1 MKLEHV
7 KNDVYY
13 FCHRLLW
20 LFCDVVLFQTLR
32 RIVLLLCGAKISN
45 DTTILLGVR
54 IICPW
59 RLSLGSGSTI
69 NSNCLIDAR
78 GHIYIG
84 NNVQIGYGSSVHSM
98 GHKYYLDNF
107 PAFKSPVHIGDNV
120 VIYPKVFINPGS
132 TIEENVVVH
141 PGSVVR
147 GVLAKNGVYA
157 GNPIVQIGSNNVKN
171 SSKSYP
177 SIFGF

>member
-1 MKLEHV
+1 MKLEYL

-13 FCHRLLW
+13 LCHRLLW
-20 LFCDVVLFQTLR
+20 LICNIVFFQRLR
-32 RIVLLLCGAKISN
+32 RMVLVLCGAKISS

-59 RLSLGSGSTI
+59 KLSLGSGSAI

-78 GHIYIG
+78 GHIHIG
-84 NNVQIGYGSSVHSM
+84 KNVQIGYDSSIHSM
-98 GHKYYLDNF
+98 GHKYNVDNF
-107 PAFKSPVHIGDNV
+107 PAFKAPVYIGDNV

-132 TIEENVVVH
+132 RIEDNVVVH

-147 GVLAKNGVYA
+147 GVLGKNGVYA
-157 GNPIVQIGSNNVKN
+157 GNPIVQIGNNSVN
-171 SSKSYP
+171 SSSKSYP